1 MKKTTKC
8 ECPLAG
14 YCNRHQVQKTPHM
27 HKLCENHQ
35 GYFELWEN
43 CKGPGQDQAKCE
55 KNETTEPQQLKK
67 EDRVIQ
73 YPSKL
78 QMAKNLAKSTVK
90 HIANGRQIVSE
101 EIQAERMSI
110 CAGTEDIPACEYYDK
125 NSNRCKDCGCA
136 LSIKTKWT
144 SSNCPQGKW

>member
-1 MKKTTKC
+1 MEKTTKC

-27 HKLCENHQ
+27 HKLCGNHQ

-43 CKGPGQDQAKCE
+43 CKGPGQDQVECE
-55 KNETTEPQQLKK
+55 KEKTVEPEKEQVKK
-67 EDRVIQ
+67 EDKVIQ

-90 HIANGRQIVSE
+90 HIANGRQMVTKE
-101 EIQAERMSI
+101 EQEKRLEI
-110 CAGTEDIPACEYYDK
+110 CGGCEYFDEK
-125 NSNRCKDCGCA
+125 ANRCKDCGCM
-136 LSIKTKWT
+136 LSVKTKWA
-144 SSNCPQGKW
+144 SSTCPQGKW

>member
-1 MKKTTKC
+1 MEKTTKC

-43 CKGPGQDQAKCE
+43 CKGPGQDQAECE
-55 KNETTEPQQLKK
+55 KDKVPDQEQVKK
-67 EDRVIQ
+67 EADVIQ

-78 QMAKNLAKSTVK
+78 QMAKNFAKAATK
-90 HIANGRQIVSE
+90 HVVNGRQTVTDE
-101 EIQAERMSI
+101 EQKVRLDI
-110 CAGTEDIPACEYYDK
+110 CGGCDYFDEK
-125 NSNRCKDCGCA
+125 SNRCKDCGCPLA
-136 LSIKTKWT
+136 TKTKW
-144 SSNCPQGKW
+144 SSSTCPQGKW